1 VIADARTPAYP
12 PAPRSLALVSLAAF
26 VAGAIAVAGFAPFY
40 LWPLPIACLAALF
53 ALWGRESSPRRAFA
67 AGYAFGLGFFLVGV
81 SWIYVSL
88 HDYGG
93 MPMILTALAVLLF
106 CAYLALFPALAG
118 WLTLRFAPS
127 WAWSLV
133 MAPAAF
139 TLTEWLRGWLFTGFP
154 WLSMGTSQVTSRGA
168 GEGVGWAILGGYVP
182 LIGTYGATLI
192 AAFLAAAAVGAFQKR
207 SSKVVAWGTALFL
220 AVGAGGVS
228 LGRLEWT
235 RPSGAPIT
243 IALLQGNI
251 PQELKWRDEERA
263 RILSDYRAMIAAAP
277 ARIVVLPE
285 TALPAFLDELPPEY
299 LQGLRDAANAQGK
312 EILLG
317 TVERTGPDTYYNSVV
332 PLVSAKGAY
341 RKHHLVPFGEFVPEG
356 FKWVMAVLHIPL
368 DDFASGA
375 RVQPALSAG
384 GTAFGVAICYEDL
397 FGEEVIGSLP
407 AAQVLLNVSNDA
419 WFGHSLEPEQ
429 HLQGSQMRALETGR
443 WMVRATNTGATA
455 AIDPHGRIASRLP
468 DFTRGTLVAEV
479 EPRSGMTPYARWG
492 NGPAIGLAAALALL
506 AAWRGRRPR

>member
-1 VIADARTPAYP
+1 MIADARTPAYP

-93 MPMILTALAVLLF
+93 MPMVLTALAVLIF

-118 WLTLRFAPS
+118 WLAVRFVREA
-127 WAWSLV
+127 AWKLAA
-133 MAPAAF
+133 APAAF
-139 TLTEWLRGWLFTGFP
+139 ALAEWLRGWLFTGFP
-154 WLSMGTSQVTSRGA
+154 WLSMGTSQAPSSALA
-168 GEGVGWAILGGYVP
+168 GYAP
-182 LIGTYGATLI
+182 LAGTYGVTFMAGI
-192 AAFLAAAAVGAFQKR
+192 VAAAFAALLLRTG
-207 SSKVVAWGTALFL
+207 SL
-220 AVGAGGVS
+220 AVRGAIAMVPVGVIA
-228 LGRLEWT
+228 LGVWLGDLSWT
-235 RPSGAPIT
+235 AASGTPIR